1 MCFFFY
7 CELLHQSDQVAFYI
21 CSSFLFDILD
31 CANLNLIQKNQIPN
45 MSGLNNLNNTIWKS
59 LTGGIVC
66 GVGAFAG
73 GLIGG
78 PIGIGVGSVV
88 GCTISASI
96 FS

>member
-1 MCFFFY
+1 MSYFINY
-7 CELLHQSDQVAFYI
+7 DQKALFI
-21 CSSFLFDILD
+21 CASFLFDILD
-31 CANLNLIQKNQIPN
+31 CANLNLIPENQFLN